1 MRITKISMCAAALS
15 AAMLVGCSSSGG
27 GSAAQQN
34 DMSAGPTA
42 SEAGANIA
50 VQAAAQEG
58 MKKGG
63 LGGSIGYGLQ
73 SQGSNLSR
81 ALFGKKKAAP
91 PQQPTANGTSSS
103 AASSSGTIS
112 TKYRASSRTAGEIDR
127 RRGA

>member
-27 GSAAQQN
+27 GATQQS

-91 PQQPTANGTSSS
+91 SQQPTANGTSSS
-103 AASSSGTIS
+103 AASASSSSGTIS
-112 TKYRASSRTAGEIDR
+112 TK
-127 RRGA
+127 